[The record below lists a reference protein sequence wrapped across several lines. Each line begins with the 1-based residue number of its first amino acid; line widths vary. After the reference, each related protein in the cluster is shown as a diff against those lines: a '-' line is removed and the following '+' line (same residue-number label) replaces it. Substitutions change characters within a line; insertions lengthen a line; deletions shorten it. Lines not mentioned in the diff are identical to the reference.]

1 MYVVMC
7 PKFTRVRFCCSS
19 DHRLRYIVIQ
29 ICKKIFKK
37 YLKNNEYYRNTL
49 KVQILLKYKAFS
61 PP

>member
-29 ICKKIFKK
+29 ICKQILKK
-37 YLKNNEYYRNTL
+37 YFKNISKTMNIIET
-49 KVQILLKYKAFS
+49 
-61 PP
+61 P